1 MVHGFHLTQENVTK
15 KVRILDVVYNA
26 TSNEL
31 VPCLADVG
39 DSWLILKNGV
49 ISKNRTKKLG
59 IIMMCNPDQGHPH
72 WPRMIY
78 IYTCY
83 ILIYFVHGFS
93 NSFLTL
99 LTSGWRVMIGILV

>member
-49 ISKNRTKKLG
+49 ISKNRPRNWALSWCVILTKD
-59 IIMMCNPDQGHPH
+59 IPIDQG
-72 WPRMIY
+72 WYTY
-78 IYTCY
+78 IHVIFWY
-83 ILIYFVHGFS
+83 ILFMDFPIVFWLCSH
-93 NSFLTL
+93 LDEE
-99 LTSGWRVMIGILV
+99 